1 MIDFKKI
8 VGFEWDDGN
17 SQKNQEKH
25 GVTQGESE
33 EIFFNEPLL
42 IADDQKHSSHEMRFI
57 ALGKSNFG
65 ILLTAIFTLRKKQ
78 TLIRVISIRPM
89 SKRERKYYEQ
99 AD

>member
-89 SKRERKYYEQ
+89 SKRERKYYE
-99 AD
+99 